1 MSKMNQ
7 KFIEEYDNVIDDFC
21 DDEYHYKLWLSKI
34 DSITNKPTKEEK

>member
-7 KFIEEYDNVIDDFC
+7 KFIEEYESIVDDFC

-34 DSITNKPTKEEK
+34 KSLKKK

>member
-7 KFIEEYDNVIDDFC
+7 KFIEEYDNIVDDFC

-34 DSITNKPTKEEK
+34 KSITGKPKEKV

>member
-7 KFIEEYDNVIDDFC
+7 KFIGEYDNIVDDFC

-34 DSITNKPTKEEK
+34 KSLKDKVDEKNI